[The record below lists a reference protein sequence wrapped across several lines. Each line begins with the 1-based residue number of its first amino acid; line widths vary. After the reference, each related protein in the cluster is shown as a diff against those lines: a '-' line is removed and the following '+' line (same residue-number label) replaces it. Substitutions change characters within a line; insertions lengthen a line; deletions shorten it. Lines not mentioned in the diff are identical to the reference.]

1 MRLNHVDLIDGE
13 FTLQKDRTVIV
24 ENGRITSICNDI
36 LSIPAEEETYD
47 LSDLLLVPG
56 FIDIHIHGASGQDTS
71 DGNVKALETISS
83 YLAEKGVTG
92 FCPTTMMIPDD
103 SILKVLKSAEDFR
116 REDHP
121 GALMLGLR
129 MEGPFLSKE
138 KCGVQNPEYA
148 KEPSSKYIEELLSGY
163 PEDLVRIIDIAP
175 ELPGS
180 EEAIMHLKEKYIL
193 SMAHTAADYD
203 CAKKAIGHGVR
214 HGTHLFNAMN
224 PLSHHEPGAVGALL
238 EDPDATCELICDG
251 LHVHPAVLKLAWK
264 LLGEDRVVVV
274 SDAMRAAGMPDG
286 EYDLG
291 GTVVKVSGGRTDFG
305 NGRLAGSTTDLYS
318 EFLFLLS
325 MGIPVT
331 SALRSVSIN
340 PARVLGIEDMTG
352 SLEVG
357 KYADMVALDK
367 QNRIQKVWV
376 RGRLVFDLSK
386 NNGGMSHESGKG

>member
-24 ENGRITSICNDI
+24 ENGRITSISNDI
-36 LSIPAEEETYD
+36 LSIPAEEETWD

-56 FIDIHIHGASGQDTS
+56 FIDIHIHGALGQDVS
-71 DGNVKALETISS
+71 DGNVNALKTISS

-92 FCPTTMMIPDD
+92 FCPTTMMLPQEAIRNA
-103 SILKVLKSAEDFR
+103 LKSAEAFR
-116 REDHP
+116 QENFP
-121 GALMLGLR
+121 GAIMLGLR
-129 MEGPFLSKE
+129 LEGPFLSKE

-148 KEPSSKYIEELLSGY
+148 KDPSSKYIEELLSGF

-175 ELPGS
+175 ELPGA
-180 EEAIMHLKEKYIL
+180 EEAIMHLKEKYVL
-193 SMAHTAADYD
+193 SMAHTAAVYD

-238 EDPDATCELICDG
+238 EDQEVTCELICDG
-251 LHVHPAVLKLAWK
+251 LHIHPAVLKLAWK
-264 LLGEDRVVVV
+264 LLGEDRAVVV
-274 SDAMRAAGMPDG
+274 SDAMRASGMPDG

-291 GTVVKVSGGRTDFG
+291 GTIVKVSQGRTDFG
-305 NGRLAGSTTDLYS
+305 NGKLAGSTTDLYS

-325 MGIPVT
+325 LGIPVT

-340 PARVLGIEDMTG
+340 PARVLGIKELTG

-367 QNRIQKVWV
+367 HNRIQKVWV

-386 NNGGMSHESGKG
+386 KKGDDKI

>member
-24 ENGRITSICNDI
+24 ENGRITSISNDI
-36 LSIPAEEETYD
+36 LSIPADEETWD
-47 LSDLLLVPG
+47 LSGLLLVPG
-56 FIDIHIHGASGQDTS
+56 FIDIHIHGALGQDTS
-71 DGNVKALETISS
+71 DGNVNALETISS

-92 FCPTTMMIPDD
+92 FCPTTMMLPQEAIRNA
-103 SILKVLKSAEDFR
+103 LKSAETFR
-116 REDHP
+116 QENFP
-121 GALMLGLR
+121 GAIMLGLR
-129 MEGPFLSKE
+129 LEGPFLSKE

-148 KEPSSKYIEELLSGY
+148 KDPSSKYIEELLSGF

-175 ELPGS
+175 ELPGA
-180 EEAIMHLKEKYIL
+180 EEAIMHLKEKYVL
-193 SMAHTAADYD
+193 SMAHTAAVYD

-238 EDPDATCELICDG
+238 EDQEATCELICDG
-251 LHVHPAVLKLAWK
+251 LHIHPAVLKLAWK
-264 LLGEDRVVVV
+264 LLGEDRAVVV
-274 SDAMRAAGMPDG
+274 SDAMRASGMPDG

-291 GTVVKVSGGRTDFG
+291 GTIVKVSQGRTDFG
-305 NGRLAGSTTDLYS
+305 NGKLAGSTTDLYS

-325 MGIPVT
+325 LGIPVT

-340 PARVLGIEDMTG
+340 PARVLGIEELTG

-367 QNRIQKVWV
+367 HNRIQKVWV

-386 NNGGMSHESGKG
+386 KKGDDKI

>member
-24 ENGRITSICNDI
+24 ENGRITSISNDI
-36 LSIPAEEETYD
+36 LSIPAEEETWD

-56 FIDIHIHGASGQDTS
+56 FIDIHIHGALGQDVS
-71 DGNVKALETISS
+71 DGNVNALKTISS

-92 FCPTTMMIPDD
+92 FCPTTMMLPQEAIRNA
-103 SILKVLKSAEDFR
+103 LKSAEAFR
-116 REDHP
+116 QENFP
-121 GALMLGLR
+121 GAIMLGLR
-129 MEGPFLSKE
+129 LEGPFLSKE

-148 KEPSSKYIEELLSGY
+148 KDPSSKYIEELLSGF

-175 ELPGS
+175 ELPGA
-180 EEAIMHLKEKYIL
+180 EEAIMHLKEKYVL
-193 SMAHTAADYD
+193 SMAHTAAGYD

-238 EDPDATCELICDG
+238 EDQEVTCELICDG
-251 LHVHPAVLKLAWK
+251 LHIHPAVLKLAWK
-264 LLGEDRVVVV
+264 LLGEDRAVVV
-274 SDAMRAAGMPDG
+274 SDAMRASGMPDG

-291 GTVVKVSGGRTDFG
+291 GTIVKVSQGRTDFG
-305 NGRLAGSTTDLYS
+305 NGKLAGSTTDLYS

-325 MGIPVT
+325 LGIPVT

-340 PARVLGIEDMTG
+340 PARVLGLEELTG

-367 QNRIQKVWV
+367 HNRIQKVWV
-376 RGRLVFDLSK
+376 RGRLVFDLTK
-386 NNGGMSHESGKG
+386 KKGSDEI

>member
-24 ENGRITSICNDI
+24 ENGRITSISNDI
-36 LSIPAEEETYD
+36 LSIPAEEETWD

-56 FIDIHIHGASGQDTS
+56 FIDIHIHGALGQDVS
-71 DGNVKALETISS
+71 DGNVNALKTISS

-92 FCPTTMMIPDD
+92 FCPTTMMLPQEAIRNA
-103 SILKVLKSAEDFR
+103 LKSAEAFR
-116 REDHP
+116 QENFP
-121 GALMLGLR
+121 GAIMLGLR
-129 MEGPFLSKE
+129 LEGPFLSKE

-148 KEPSSKYIEELLSGY
+148 KDPSSKYIEELLSGF

-175 ELPGS
+175 ELPGA
-180 EEAIMHLKEKYIL
+180 EESIMHLKEKYVL
-193 SMAHTAADYD
+193 SMAHTAAVYD

-238 EDPDATCELICDG
+238 EDQEATCELICDG
-251 LHVHPAVLKLAWK
+251 LHIHPAVLKLAWK
-264 LLGEDRVVVV
+264 LLGEDRAVVV
-274 SDAMRAAGMPDG
+274 SDAMRASGMPDG

-291 GTVVKVSGGRTDFG
+291 GTIVKVSQGRTDFG
-305 NGRLAGSTTDLYS
+305 NGKLAGSTTDLYS

-325 MGIPVT
+325 LGIPVT

-340 PARVLGIEDMTG
+340 PARVLGIEELTG

-367 QNRIQKVWV
+367 HNRIQKVWV
-376 RGRLVFDLSK
+376 RGRLVFDLTK
-386 NNGGMSHESGKG
+386 KEGER